1 MHVFALYIAI
11 VRPGMSRDSRHAMR
25 DNENVHGAA
34 ARIVLASVAETLK
47 PANAS
52 APGLPRWFNVVSS
65 INQSI
70 NHFFINTYA
79 DTWEY
84 TIRILKK
91 KKCQYESL
99 NSMRI
104 KNFLSA

>member
-1 MHVFALYIAI
+1 MPCVY
-11 VRPGMSRDSRHAMR
+11 
-25 DNENVHGAA
+25 NENVHGAA